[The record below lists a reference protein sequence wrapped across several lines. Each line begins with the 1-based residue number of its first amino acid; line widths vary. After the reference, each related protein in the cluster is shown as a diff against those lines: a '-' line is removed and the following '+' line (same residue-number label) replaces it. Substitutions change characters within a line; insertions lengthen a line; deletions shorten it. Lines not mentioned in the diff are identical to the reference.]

1 MPIDVVVAEEAQLR
15 LGPREALGG
24 PIHGLHEHDCTADS
38 PELGSHRQ
46 GPPTR
51 EVEMHGC
58 RSRQVLVLAA
68 LVLAA
73 RPAAA
78 APPAAASY
86 PGPGDAWERRAP
98 EAVGI
103 SGAKFDR

>member
-1 MPIDVVVAEEAQLR
+1 
-15 LGPREALGG
+15 
-24 PIHGLHEHDCTADS
+24 
-38 PELGSHRQ
+38 
-46 GPPTR
+46 
-51 EVEMHGC
+51 MHGC

-78 APPAAASY
+78 APPAAAYY

-98 EAVGI
+98 EAVGMD
-103 SGAKFDR
+103 GGRVKEAAAFDGVKAFLEAELKKKGY